1 MALTTTLGAGLG
13 ALAGCVP
20 AVIVGTVGALSG
32 NNDGQFG
39 LGLVFLAII
48 GAPIGMV
55 AGAIGG
61 VMVGAKKQPRTV
73 ASPSLG
79 LTAGG
84 TVTLAAVLGTVAGCA
99 PAVALL
105 IICPAGA
112 RNDPEFQF
120 GLALTAEIIIGAP
133 FGIVTGLVGGAIYCA
148 NQRLLTAASP
158 CLGLMTGGIIGVT
171 INPWYFIWLAPTAG
185 GLLGVF
191 IAILTWRRGAEP
203 SPPLQRAAR
212 DVSG

>member
-1 MALTTTLGAGLG
+1 
-13 ALAGCVP
+13 
-20 AVIVGTVGALSG
+20 
-32 NNDGQFG
+32 

-61 VMVGAKKQPRTV
+61 VMYGAKQQPRTV

-79 LTAGG
+79 LMAGG

-99 PAVALL
+99 PAAALL
-105 IICPAGA
+105 IICPAAA
-112 RNDPEFQF
+112 RNDAAFQF
-120 GLALTAEIIIGAP
+120 GLAFTAEIIIGAP
-133 FGIVTGLVGGAIYCA
+133 FGIVTGLVGAAMYCG

-191 IAILTWRRGAEP
+191 IAILSWRRGAEP
-203 SPPLQRAAR
+203 NPPRPAR
-212 DVSG
+212 SR